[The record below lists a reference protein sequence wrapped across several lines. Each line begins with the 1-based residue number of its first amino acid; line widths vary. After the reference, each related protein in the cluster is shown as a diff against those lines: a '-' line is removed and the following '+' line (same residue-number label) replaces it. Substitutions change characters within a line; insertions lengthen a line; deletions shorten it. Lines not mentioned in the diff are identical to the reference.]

1 MHAGV
6 VVMGCEDGGRSRSQ
20 HPPAASEESGV
31 RSMSH
36 SPARALTVRYHDQ
49 IRTSD

>member
-6 VVMGCEDGGRSRSQ
+6 VVGCEDGGRSRSR
-20 HPPAASEESGV
+20 HPPAASEESDV

-36 SPARALTVRYHDQ
+36 SPARTLTVEYHDKS
-49 IRTSD
+49 RTSD